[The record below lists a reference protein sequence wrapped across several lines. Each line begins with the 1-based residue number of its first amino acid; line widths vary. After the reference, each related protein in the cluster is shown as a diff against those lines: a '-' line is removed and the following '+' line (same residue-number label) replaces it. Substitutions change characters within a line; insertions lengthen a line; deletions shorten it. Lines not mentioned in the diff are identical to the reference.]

1 MLQRI
6 IRSPFIPMSMFLL
19 IILCFTISTM
29 DFYPN
34 QSMLARMVFLSLI
47 VITLCWTILAQ
58 LHNRKYPHDRINSLG
73 LIPPEFQETD
83 EGQQWITFKACRNVY
98 VYYTY
103 ALPIV
108 AGICFL
114 FSTSRFIP
122 LLSIGALGLG
132 QYIVYWL
139 TIRKL
144 NQF

>member
-1 MLQRI
+1 
-6 IRSPFIPMSMFLL
+6 
-19 IILCFTISTM
+19 M

-34 QSMLARMVFLSLI
+34 QSRLARMVFLALI
-47 VITLCWTILAQ
+47 AITLCWTVLAQ
-58 LHNRKYPHDRINSLG
+58 LHNRKHPHDRINSLG

-103 ALPIV
+103 ALPVI

-132 QYIVYWL
+132 QYLVYWL

>member
-1 MLQRI
+1 
-6 IRSPFIPMSMFLL
+6 MFLL

-114 FSTSRFIP
+114 FSTSGFIP